1 MTAQYAAGK
10 VTIGFSNPY
19 VATYSAEGGTI
30 KFGTPT
36 VLARGVSVQIEPE
49 SSDDNNFY
57 ADNQIAETDSGR
69 FTGGTTTLTVDGL
82 FIAAKKLIYG
92 LPVAGED
99 GWTAFGDEQK
109 TPYVSIGFIVKSRS
123 NGNDIYQPII
133 ILKNKFQEASTGAE
147 TQGEEIDWQTQELTA
162 STMRSDNST
171 HDWKWEGKEF
181 ESEEEAVTDLK
192 KKMGL
197 S

>member
-57 ADNQIAETDSGR
+57 ADNHRRNDHVNCR
-69 FTGGTTTLTVDGL
+69 W
-82 FIAAKKLIYG
+82 LIYCCKEVD
-92 LPVAGED
+92 L
-99 GWTAFGDEQK
+99 
-109 TPYVSIGFIVKSRS
+109 RS
-123 NGNDIYQPII
+123 SCSG
-133 ILKNKFQEASTGAE
+133 
-147 TQGEEIDWQTQELTA
+147 
-162 STMRSDNST
+162 
-171 HDWKWEGKEF
+171 
-181 ESEEEAVTDLK
+181 
-192 KKMGL
+192 
-197 S
+197 

>member
-57 ADNQIAETDSGR
+57 ADNQLAETDSGR

-82 FIAAKKLIYG
+82 FITAKKLIYG

-171 HDWKWEGKEF
+171 HDWKWEGKDF
-181 ESEEEAVTDLK
+181 ASEDEALSALK
-192 KKMGL
+192 TKMGI

>member
-36 VLARGVSVQIEPE
+36 ILARGVSVQIEPE

-57 ADNQIAETDSGR
+57 ADNQLAETDSGR

-82 FIAAKKLIYG
+82 FIAAKRLIYG
-92 LPVAGED
+92 LPEAGED

-109 TPYVSIGFIVKSRS
+109 TPYVSIGVIVKSRS

-133 ILKNKFQEASTGAE
+133 ILKNKFQESSTRAE
-147 TQGEEIDWQTQELTA
+147 TQSEEIDWQTQELTA
-162 STMRSDNST
+162 STMRSDNAN
-171 HDWKWEGKEF
+171 HDWKWEGKDF
-181 ESEEEAVTDLK
+181 ASEDEALSALK
-192 KKMGL
+192 TKMGI

>member
-1 MTAQYAAGK
+1 M
-10 VTIGFSNPY
+10 
-19 VATYSAEGGTI
+19 
-30 KFGTPT
+30 
-36 VLARGVSVQIEPE
+36 
-49 SSDDNNFY
+49 
-57 ADNQIAETDSGR
+57 
-69 FTGGTTTLTVDGL
+69 
-82 FIAAKKLIYG
+82 IYG